1 MSQKK
6 QALIFLI
13 VVSIGTAYFAIR
25 IYPSTE
31 WIALAI
37 IGSLFFLFALLII
50 ILGNDNVRYA
60 TKEAQ
65 DALKKLLEK
74 EAEPYHEKQIA
85 LEDQD
90 IKVLERHLPWTYAG
104 LVFAVLTAVLI
115 LLWDD
120 FLSTSSST
128 KFVGQLL
135 SAFLGTGSLL
145 VSVIFLVIF
154 KSRTRR
160 IRGQGTKT
168 VIRGIVTGRRAED
181 NRLAMHDPIRET
193 TGLRGKVFY
202 YLILGNKEFDID
214 YKNFSQTTEGD
225 AVEIHFVTDA
235 VGKPLVLHFYLLK
248 KGIVSG

>member
-13 VVSIGTAYFAIR
+13 VVSVVTAYFAIH

-37 IGSLFFLFALLII
+37 TGSLFFLFALLII

-65 DALKKLLEK
+65 EALKKLLAK
-74 EAEPYHEKQIA
+74 EAEPYHEKQVA
-85 LEDQD
+85 LEPRD
-90 IKVLERHLPWTYAG
+90 IKVLERYAPWTYAG
-104 LVFAVLTAVLI
+104 FAFTLLVAVLI
-115 LLWDD
+115 FVWDD
-120 FLSTSSST
+120 LFDTSSTT
-128 KFVGQLL
+128 KFVGQLV
-135 SAFLGTGSLL
+135 SAFLGAGSLL
-145 VSVIFLVIF
+145 ISTISLVLL

-160 IRGQGTKT
+160 IRKQGTKT

-181 NRLAMHDPIRET
+181 NRLATHDPRRET
-193 TGLRGKVFY
+193 TGFRGDVFY

>member
-1 MSQKK
+1 MSQKN

-13 VVSIGTAYFAIR
+13 VVSIGTAYFSIR

-31 WIALAI
+31 WIALGI

-50 ILGNDNVRYA
+50 FLGNYKIRYA
-60 TKEAQ
+60 TKETQ

-74 EAEPYHEKQIA
+74 KSEPYHKKQFA

-90 IKVLERHLPWTYAG
+90 IKVLERHVPWTYAG
-104 LVFAVLTAVLI
+104 FVFAVLTAVLI

-145 VSVIFLVIF
+145 VSIIFLVIF
-154 KSRTRR
+154 KSRTKR
-160 IRGQGTKT
+160 IRKHGIKT
-168 VIRGIVTGRRAED
+168 VIRGIVTGRRVED
-181 NRLAMHDPIRET
+181 NRLDMHNPRRET
-193 TGLRGKVFY
+193 TGFRGEVFY
-202 YLILGNKEFDID
+202 YLILGEKEFDID
-214 YKNFSQTTEGD
+214 YKNFSQTTDGD
-225 AVEIHFVTDA
+225 AVEIHYVTDA
-235 VGKPLVLHFYLLK
+235 LGKPLVLHFHLLK
-248 KGIVSG
+248 KEIVSK